1 MDVSSRSFEHTNCVV
16 GLSKIIAEKIFL
28 GKNHKH
34 VFNPY
39 YIDIPH
45 SIALK
50 WDLRDSDTL
59 IWHYYH
65 DKRAAIV
72 TKREGWKSRTQF
84 NVYEPQF
91 GLVRIS

>member
-1 MDVSSRSFEHTNCVV
+1 MYVSSSSFERANRVA
-16 GLSKIIAEKIFL
+16 GLSRIIAEKIYL

-34 VFNPY
+34 IYNPY
-39 YIDIPH
+39 YIEIPPLV
-45 SIALK
+45 ALK
-50 WDLRDSDTL
+50 WDLRDSDRL

-72 TKREGWKSRTQF
+72 TKREGWKSRSQF
-84 NVYEPQF
+84 NPYEPQF